1 MILYLHGFRSG
12 PQSVK
17 AQQLGTYCRERGL
30 AFACPQLPPDPAAAM
45 ALAERLIAERRG
57 RGETVTLV
65 GSSLGGFFSTALAER
80 HDLKAVL
87 INPAVIAHLSLA
99 DYLGPQTHLYTGET
113 FVLTPDHLDALRRL
127 EVAAP
132 TPARYLLLA
141 EKGDEV
147 LDWRQAAARY
157 AGCRQVIL
165 DGGDHSFT
173 RFADYLPT
181 IVEFAGAAA
190 PAGHRATVPGA
201 GTSGQI

>member
-17 AQQLGTYCRERGL
+17 AQQLGAYCAAQGV
-30 AFACPQLPPDPAAAM
+30 AFVCPQLPPDPTA
-45 ALAERLIAERRG
+45 ALALTERLIAESRA

-65 GSSLGGFFSTALAER
+65 GSSLGGFFATALAER
-80 HDLKAVL
+80 HQLKAVL

-99 DYLGPQTHLYTGET
+99 DYLGPQTHLYSGET
-113 FVLTPDHLDALRRL
+113 FVLTPEHLDALRGL
-127 EVAAP
+127 EVPAP

-141 EKGDEV
+141 EKGDEL

-181 IVEFAGAAA
+181 IVEFAGAA
-190 PAGHRATVPGA
+190 GHADAVPGA
-201 GTSGQI
+201 GAGGQI

>member
-17 AQQLGTYCRERGL
+17 AQQLGAYCAAQGV
-30 AFACPQLPPDPAAAM
+30 AFVCPQLPPDPAAAM
-45 ALAERLIAERRG
+45 ELAEELIAGARA
-57 RGETVTLV
+57 RGESVTLV
-65 GSSLGGFFSTALAER
+65 GSSLGGFFATALAER
-80 HDLKAVL
+80 HQLKAAL

-99 DYLGPQTHLYTGET
+99 DYLGPQTYLYSGET
-113 FVLTPDHLDALRRL
+113 FVLTPQHLAALRAL
-127 EVAAP
+127 EVPAP

-141 EKGDEV
+141 EKGDEL

-181 IVEFAGAAA
+181 IVEFAGAA
-190 PAGHRATVPGA
+190 GHADAVPGA
-201 GTSGQI
+201 GAGGQI